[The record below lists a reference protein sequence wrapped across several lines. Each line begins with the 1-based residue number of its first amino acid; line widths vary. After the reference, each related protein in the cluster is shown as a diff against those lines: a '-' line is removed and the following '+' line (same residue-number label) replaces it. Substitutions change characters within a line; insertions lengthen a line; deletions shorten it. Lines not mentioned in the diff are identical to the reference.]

1 MKFIILGCGSS
12 MGVPRA
18 DGNFGNCDP
27 KEKKN
32 YRSRCSGILI
42 DKNFNLLIDTS
53 PDLRNQLIKNNI
65 TKIDTVLYTHHHADQ
80 THGINDLRVFYIKQ
94 KKTINIYANPLTSKY
109 LKKSFNYCFTQSSD
123 YPKILKLNKINKKMK
138 FNNRIDIK
146 SINVQHGEIKSTAF
160 IFNNKLAYAPD
171 LNKIFDNDMKYF
183 KNLNYFIIDCLRFK
197 KHPSHFNLDDVLEI
211 NNFVKPKKMILTNL
225 HSDLDFNELKKIL
238 PKNVFVAYDGMK
250 INF

>member
-94 KKTINIYANPLTSKY
+94 KKTIDIYANPLTSKY

-138 FNNRIDIK
+138 FNNRINIK

-183 KNLNYFIIDCLRFK
+183 RNLNYFIIDCLRFK

-238 PKNVFVAYDGMK
+238 PKNVYVAYDGMI

>member
-12 MGVPRA
+12 IGVPRA

-94 KKTINIYANPLTSKY
+94 KKTIDIYANPLTSKY

-138 FNNRIDIK
+138 FNNRINIK

-238 PKNVFVAYDGMK
+238 PKNVFVAYDGMI

>member
-197 KHPSHFNLDDVLEI
+197 KHHSHYNLDDVLEI

>member
-94 KKTINIYANPLTSKY
+94 KKTIDIYANPLTSKY

-138 FNNRIDIK
+138 FNNRINIK

-238 PKNVFVAYDGMK
+238 PKNVFVAYDGMI

>member
-65 TKIDTVLYTHHHADQ
+65 TKIDTVLFTHHHADQ

-94 KKTINIYANPLTSKY
+94 KKTIDIYANPLTSKY

-138 FNNRIDIK
+138 FNNRINIK

-183 KNLNYFIIDCLRFK
+183 RNLNYFIIDCLRFK

-238 PKNVFVAYDGMK
+238 PKNVFVAYDGMI